1 MYMSIR
7 EIINEIHQMS
17 FEELVLVEDE
27 IIRLRIEKY
36 HDNLLRESDE
46 IDRLIEGSEPLP
58 IESINDAVENLNK
71 LLS

>member
-1 MYMSIR
+1 MSIR